1 MNPKASALLVD
12 PHPCGHIVYPYT
24 DRNLLAQAVG
34 LYAGAGL
41 RKDEA
46 VILVTRQ
53 DNYPAITAGLWSQGF
68 DLQALER
75 SGRLTC
81 RIAEKMLPIF
91 MVDGMPD
98 ETKFKGIAE
107 GWIHRARASFGN
119 DEPGNVRAFGE
130 MVCVLWGT
138 NRPAASRLEELWGEL
153 ITAHSFSLMCSYE
166 LKGPATEVAAEE
178 LVPCHGHNLAQH
190 LLNS

>member
-24 DRNLLAQAVG
+24 DRNLLAQAVC
-34 LYAGAGL
+34 LYASAGL
-41 RKDEA
+41 RKNEA
-46 VILVTRQ
+46 VILITRE
-53 DNYPAITAGLWSQGF
+53 DNYPAITGGLWRQGF

-81 RIAEKMLPIF
+81 RLAEEMLPCF

-98 ETKFKGIAE
+98 ETKFKSIAE
-107 GWIHRARASFGN
+107 SWIHRARASFGSGQ
-119 DEPGNVRAFGE
+119 PGNVRAFGE

-138 NRPAASRLEELWGEL
+138 NLPAAGRLEELWGEL
-153 ITAHSFSLMCSYE
+153 IKAHSFSLLCSYE
-166 LKGPATEVAAEE
+166 LKGPAPKVLAAE
-178 LVPCHGHNLAQH
+178 LAACHGHNLV
-190 LLNS
+190 

>member
-24 DRNLLAQAVG
+24 DRNLLAQAVS
-34 LYAGAGL
+34 LYASAGL

-46 VILVTRQ
+46 VILIVRQ
-53 DNYPAITAGLWSQGF
+53 DNYSAITRGLWHQGF

-81 RIAEKMLPIF
+81 RIAEEMLPCF

-98 ETKFKGIAE
+98 EKKFKAIAE
-107 GWIHRARASFGN
+107 SWMDRARGSFGSA
-119 DEPGNVRAFGE
+119 EPGKVRAFGE

-138 NRPAASRLEELWGEL
+138 NLPAASRLEELWGEL
-153 ITAHSFSLMCSYE
+153 IKAYSFSLLCSYA
-166 LKGPATEVAAEE
+166 LTGPAPKVLAEE
-178 LVPCHGHNLAQH
+178 LVACHAHNLA
-190 LLNS
+190 